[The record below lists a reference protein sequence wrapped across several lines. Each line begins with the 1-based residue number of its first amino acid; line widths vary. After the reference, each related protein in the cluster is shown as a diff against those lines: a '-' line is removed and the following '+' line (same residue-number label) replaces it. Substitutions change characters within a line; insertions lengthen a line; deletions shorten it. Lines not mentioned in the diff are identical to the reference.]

1 MSLILYLSF
10 IYMNKFK
17 NISVE
22 EAKELLRADNY
33 LIDIRDKESFS
44 ISHVDG
50 ALNLSD
56 ENIDDFIKNSKK
68 NRPTI
73 IYCYKGIS
81 SQKLAHYLS
90 TQGFENAYSVDGGFE
105 DWKE

>member
-1 MSLILYLSF
+1 
-10 IYMNKFK
+10 MNKFK
-17 NISVE
+17 HISVE

-33 LIDIRDKESFS
+33 LIDIRDEESFS
-44 ISHVDG
+44 ISHVEG

-56 ENIDDFIKNSKK
+56 ENIAEFVKTSKK

-81 SQKLAHYLS
+81 SQKFAHYLAL
-90 TQGFENAYSVDGGFE
+90 QGFRNTYSVDGGFE
-105 DWKE
+105 EWKK

>member
-10 IYMNKFK
+10 IYLNKFK

-22 EAKELLRADNY
+22 ETKELLRTDNY
-33 LIDIRDKESFS
+33 LIDIRDEESFS
-44 ISHVDG
+44 ISHIEG

-56 ENIDDFIKNSKK
+56 KNIAEFVKTSKK
-68 NRPTI
+68 NKPTI

-81 SQKLAHYLS
+81 SQNAADYLS
-90 TQGFENAYSVDGGFE
+90 SQGFKDLYSVDGGFE
-105 DWKE
+105 EWKK